1 MAQVTILEKEESTIH
16 QNLLQSHRRKNGKG
30 FKIPPFSNHLITNQ
44 RMKRQLLI
52 DNTPIAIAEN
62 GYVSLTDLA
71 KSKTD
76 RPETMIA
83 CWMKS
88 QATLSYLKAWE
99 ETNNADF
106 KNHETLDFKGW
117 EQLVTEL
124 LNTRFVMSPQKWI
137 AYTNGIGLELIDGE
151 TWAAES
157 IALTFAAWIDPAYQL
172 ELETALQE
180 YKNSIKALLD
190 ERLNYN

>member
-1 MAQVTILEKEESTIH
+1 
-16 QNLLQSHRRKNGKG
+16 
-30 FKIPPFSNHLITNQ
+30 
-44 RMKRQLLI
+44 
-52 DNTPIAIAEN
+52 
-62 GYVSLTDLA
+62 
-71 KSKTD
+71 
-76 RPETMIA
+76 
-83 CWMKS
+83 
-88 QATLSYLKAWE
+88 
-99 ETNNADF
+99 
-106 KNHETLDFKGW
+106 
-117 EQLVTEL
+117 
-124 LNTRFVMSPQKWI
+124 MSPQKWI